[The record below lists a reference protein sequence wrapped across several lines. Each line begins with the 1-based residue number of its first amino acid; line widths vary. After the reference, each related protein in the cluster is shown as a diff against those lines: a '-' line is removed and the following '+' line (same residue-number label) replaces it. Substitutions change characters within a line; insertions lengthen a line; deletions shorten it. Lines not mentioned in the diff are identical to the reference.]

1 MTMTAL
7 SPETPVLASPALRRL
22 PLILCLLASV
32 ACAAP
37 TVQETAERIV
47 VANDHL
53 TLVVG
58 KGAGGMLA
66 ELKTADGRLITAN
79 HGLYTDRGIYGEDVY
94 VGTGQAPVTTRT
106 RIENGSVIVRAEGLL
121 CDREGKPPAD
131 PGGIAYWVQ
140 YALGN
145 EAAVRVSWGAR
156 PDFALDLSR
165 GFLAYIMSVTGCVG
179 VFANTDEGVLLQDI
193 ADHSTRTFQSASEP
207 LSREA
212 PWFGVLRGDDVAV
225 AFTEPAAQPA
235 FANVF
240 LHEDGRGG
248 AAVFFAWLDG
258 NTRRS
263 LTPEDEWRGAFILRV
278 HPSFEAFGSSAPGL
292 ALPSKR

>member
-1 MTMTAL
+1 MTASAPL
-7 SPETPVLASPALRRL
+7 SEAPGPPPLFLRRL
-22 PLILCLLASV
+22 PLILCLLASA

-37 TVQETAERIV
+37 TVQEETVERIV

-58 KGAGGMLA
+58 KAAGGTLA
-66 ELKTADGRLITAN
+66 ELRTADGRRITAN

-94 VGTGQAPVTTRT
+94 VGTGQASATTRA
-106 RIENGSVIVRAEGLL
+106 RAENGSVIVRAAGVL
-121 CDREGKPPAD
+121 CDREGRPPAD
-131 PGGIAYWVQ
+131 PGAIAYWVE
-140 YALGN
+140 YALGDD
-145 EAAVRVSWGAR
+145 AALRVSWGAR
-156 PDFALDLSR
+156 PDFSLDLSR
-165 GFLAYIMSVTGCVG
+165 GFVAYIMSVTGCVG

-193 ADHSTRTFQSASEP
+193 ADHSTRTFQSAAEP
-207 LSREA
+207 LSRRA
-212 PWFGVLRGDDVAV
+212 PWFGVLRSDDLAV
-225 AFTEPAAQPA
+225 AFTDPGAQPA

-263 LTPEDEWRGAFILRV
+263 LTPEDEWRGAFTLRV
-278 HPSFEAFGSSAPGL
+278 HPSFEAFRSSHP
-292 ALPSKR
+292 